1 MNAPIDVTQATFK
14 SEVVDSD
21 IPVVVDF
28 WAEWCGPCQQLS
40 PIIDEIAEEMDGQ
53 IKVAKVNLDE
63 ERELGA
69 LFQVLSIP
77 TVLLFKGGQKV
88 DEFVGLRPKPEIVS
102 RIRAQL
108 GA

>member
-77 TVLLFKGGQKV
+77 TVLLFNGGQKV
-88 DEFVGLRPKPEIVS
+88 DEFVGLRPKYEIIQRVQ
-102 RIRAQL
+102 AHV
-108 GA
+108 

>member
-21 IPVVVDF
+21 VPVVVDF

>member
-77 TVLLFKGGQKV
+77 TVLLFNGGQKV